1 MKGKVYRISISGTL
15 VRVSKNVYLSY
26 YRSKRRDRYYEQ
38 DIKTETAI
46 YDGSGSIIA
55 YAPSKEDSLNRL
67 IEAGADFEDV
77 CDSVE
82 DVALTLVMVE
92 KLRECLNLLTTS
104 ERALIQALFLEGKT
118 ERKYAQEAGIPRKT
132 INNRRRAI
140 IAKLKKLL
148 KNKNNVA
155 QVPRP
160 NGK

>member
-67 IEAGADFEDV
+67 IEAGADFEDD

-92 KLRECLNLLTTS
+92 KLRECLNLLTAS
-104 ERALIQALFLEGKT
+104 ERALIQALFFEDKT
-118 ERKYAQEAGIPRKT
+118 ERQYAAESGMPQQT
-132 INNRRRAI
+132 INSRKIKILAD
-140 IAKLKKLL
+140 LKKFL
-148 KNKNNVA
+148 KIVSVKHP
-155 QVPRP
+155 VPMES
-160 NGK
+160 K